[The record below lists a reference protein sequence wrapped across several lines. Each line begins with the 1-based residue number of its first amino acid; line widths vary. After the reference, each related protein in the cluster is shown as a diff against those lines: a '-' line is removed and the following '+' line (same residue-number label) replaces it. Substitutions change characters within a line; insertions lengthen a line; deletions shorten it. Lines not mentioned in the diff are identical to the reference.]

1 MIAFEN
7 RAATVLYRLFKD
19 RVAPGPVLLPAN
31 VCPIVPLALLK
42 AGQRYE
48 FIDISL
54 KTLCIDHA
62 LLIDRWNHSVDRPSG
77 LVYVRTYGAIKTE
90 VTSIFSTL
98 RSSNPQALLIDDR
111 CACPPSF
118 EQNSLLEDANAVLY
132 STGYAKYAEVG
143 FGGYAFLDE
152 DVGYSSAALNYD
164 PASLHDQTRQY
175 KAAINSETKFVYTD
189 SPWLNGSQPT
199 VTWREYQGLVEEQAK
214 KAATIKTK
222 LNSVYRAII
231 PVKFQLDEDFQSWR
245 FNIKVG
251 NKYEILRIIESAGLF
266 ASGHYDALAGKL
278 GPGSGKV
285 AEVAHSQIINLFND
299 THFDE
304 AKATTLAY
312 LVKEYSVEAC

>member
-62 LLIDRWNHSVDRPSG
+62 LLIDRWKHPADKPSG
-77 LVYVRTYGAIKTE
+77 LVYVRTYGAIE
-90 VTSIFSTL
+90 AEAASIFSTL
-98 RSSNPQALLIDDR
+98 RSINPQALLIDDR

-118 EQNSLLEDANAVLY
+118 EKSSLLDGADAVLY
-132 STGYAKYAEVG
+132 STGYAKYADIG

-152 DVGYSSAALNYD
+152 GVSYSSKALTYD
-164 PASLHDQTRQY
+164 AASLHDLTKQC
-175 KAAINSETKFVYTD
+175 KAAICNETKFTYTD
-189 SPWLNGSQPT
+189 SPWLDGTQPA
-199 VTWREYQGLVEEQAK
+199 VTWREYRGLVEKQATK
-214 KAATIKTK
+214 VAKIKST
-222 LNSVYRAII
+222 LNSIYREII
-231 PVKFQLDEDFQSWR
+231 PAKIQLDENFQSWR

-251 NKYEILRIIESAGLF
+251 NKFEIMRIIESAGLF

-278 GPGSGKV
+278 GPGSGTA
-285 AEVAHSQIINLFND
+285 AEINHSQIINLFND
-299 THFDE
+299 IHFDE
-304 AKATTLAY
+304 GRATRLAN
-312 LVKEYSVEAC
+312 LVKRFSVDVR